1 MDDGRLTDSH
11 GRTVDFSNTII
22 ILTSNLGVD
31 AKREPVGFVRS
42 QSTDEANAQEKRIE
56 SSLKQTFRPEFLNRL
71 DEIVVFEPLN
81 EKEIAD
87 VANLEMKQIA
97 ARIGTQQIVLN
108 ISEKAMAIL
117 AKEGYD
123 PQFGARP
130 LKRLIER
137 RIENILAR
145 AMLAGELDSGDTVDI
160 DLDETENSSDFRFEI
175 TKNKSPISV

>member
-1 MDDGRLTDSH
+1 
-11 GRTVDFSNTII
+11 VDFSNTII
-22 ILTSNLGVD
+22 IMTSNLGVD

-42 QSTDEANAQEKRIE
+42 QSTVEANAQEKRIE

-71 DEIVVFEPLN
+71 DEIVIFEPLN
-81 EKEIAD
+81 EKEIAA
-87 VANLEMKQIA
+87 VADLEVKQIA
-97 ARIGTQQIVLN
+97 ARIGTQQIILN
-108 ISEKAMAIL
+108 ISEKAMSLL

-160 DLDETENSSDFRFEI
+160 DLDETEESSDFNFEI
-175 TKNKSPISV
+175 TKK